1 MSVFSVG
8 GDVAVLCDNDQTIT
22 GNKTFTTNPI
32 MSGINN
38 GAFTI
43 NVPSTNGTFAVA
55 PSSSV
60 SGDLLSFSNSTG
72 GIQDSGVNLTNLL
85 TNSSTATLTNK
96 TINNLTCTGTSQS
109 LLSGKEQAFYFSGI
123 TTVGATSANI
133 ATIPISSNSNVIIK
147 VKCFAFCTASSGADL
162 NKIRTIENYYTTK
175 NLVGNLTNFV
185 INSIVGGDL
194 LFLPS
199 LNQSSTGANSI
210 LSVTGVLGDTISYSG
225 IYYVTSQ

>member
-8 GDVAVLCDNDQTIT
+8 GDVAVLCDNDQIIT
-22 GNKTFTTNPI
+22 GIKTFTTNPVI
-32 MSGINN
+32 SGINN

-43 NVPSTNGTFAVA
+43 NIPSSNGIFAVA

-60 SGDLLSFSNSTG
+60 SGNLLSFSNTSG
-72 GIQDSGVNLTNLL
+72 GLQDSGVNSSSLL
-85 TNSSTATLTNK
+85 TNSSTATLSNK
-96 TINNLTCTGTSQS
+96 TISNLVATGTSQS
-109 LLSGKEQAFYFSGI
+109 LLSGKEQSFYFSGI
-123 TTVGATSANI
+123 TTIGATSSNI
-133 ATIPISSNSNVIIK
+133 ATIAITNNSNVIIK
-147 VKCFAFCTASSGADL
+147 VKCFAFCTASSGVNL

-185 INSIVGGDL
+185 INSIAGGDL

-210 LSVTGVLGDTISYSG
+210 ISVTGLLGDTISYSG
-225 IYYVTSQ
+225 IYSVTYQ